1 MSSTFNFNA
10 FLPQNRITDELIA
23 ALTALQSDRIAEL
36 ERALAHAKDFSDDA
50 KFLMG
55 YGDHIYAADALRIC
69 RRNLN
74 QALSLIDTIVRETE
88 DGTAND

>member
-10 FLPQNRITDELIA
+10 FLPQDRLTDELIA
-23 ALTALQSDRIAEL
+23 ALTPPQSDRMEEL
-36 ERALAHAKDFSDDA
+36 ERALAHAKDFFDDA

-55 YGDHIYAADALRIC
+55 YGDRADAADGLQIC

-74 QALSLIDTIVRETE
+74 QALYLIDSIVRESE
-88 DGTAND
+88 DDTAND